1 MHRSPRTRRPAG
13 FTLVELLVAAA
24 LGALLLVA
32 TAAGTGV
39 FGAQLGQLEQDA
51 NDELHAA
58 LAGIT
63 DDVRYAWWAQVPS
76 TRQLIL
82 CDPDGDETVYQ
93 FSGDQL
99 LVTRPDGEHGVLLS
113 GLKSGSFSA
122 ESATRYREDDPL
134 QRNGAF
140 WSESAPVAG
149 TAQATVLDAGQR
161 LALGFTV
168 DSGDPLGLG
177 QVPEVEEQL
186 LQTTLVTLS
195 LPVASIAPVSAAG
208 TLQVSLYRARSPH
221 DARPEGAALASTTV
235 VLGAL
240 PSATAWVQN
249 KVTRL
254 RMSAPSGATW
264 GWWTSFATLELKV
277 AAPAATVALDV
288 TGLSAE
294 LQPGRAMTLVLQPS
308 GSGVALASYA
318 AASSVKSG
326 VALDTGAGY
335 VAQALDVPRSLSGQ
349 VTLTRTAAT
358 PVVRRLL
365 VTLVDEDGNELSGS
379 ATVLGQ
385 GLADDAWLGVVPGE
399 TDP

>member
-1 MHRSPRTRRPAG
+1 MHRLPRARRPAG
-13 FTLVELLVAAA
+13 FTLVELLIAAA
-24 LGALLLVA
+24 LGALLLLA
-32 TAAGTGV
+32 TAAGTGL

-51 NDELHAA
+51 DDELHRA

-76 TRQLIL
+76 SRQLIL
-82 CDPDGDETVYQ
+82 ADPDGDETIYE

-99 LVTRPDGEHGVLLS
+99 LVTRPGGEHGVLLD
-113 GLKSGSFSA
+113 GLLSASFSA
-122 ESATRYREDDPL
+122 ESVTRYREDDPQ

-140 WSESAPVAG
+140 WSETAPVAG
-149 TAQATVLDAGQR
+149 TPQATVLDAGQR
-161 LALGFTV
+161 LALGFTI
-168 DSGDPLGLG
+168 DSGDALGLS
-177 QVPEVEEQL
+177 QVPEVEGQL
-186 LQTTLVTLS
+186 LQATLVSLS
-195 LPVASIAPVSAAG
+195 LPVASIAPVAAGG

-240 PSATAWVQN
+240 PVATSWVQN
-249 KVTRL
+249 KTTRL
-254 RMSAPSGATW
+254 RMAAPGGAAW
-264 GWWTSFATLELKV
+264 GWWKVFGALELKV
-277 AAPAATVALDV
+277 SAPAATVTLDV
-288 TGLSAE
+288 TSLSAQ
-294 LQPGRAMTLVLQPS
+294 LQPGRALTLVLQPS
-308 GSGVALASYA
+308 GSGVAVTSYV

-335 VAQALDVPRSLSGQ
+335 AAAALDVPRSLSGQ
-349 VTLTRTAAT
+349 VTQTRTAAT

-365 VTLVDEDGNELSGS
+365 VTLVDADGNELTGS

-385 GLADDAWLGVVPGE
+385 GLADDAWLGVIPGE

>member
-1 MHRSPRTRRPAG
+1 MIRLPRTRPLAG
-13 FTLVELLVAAA
+13 FPLVELLVAAA

-32 TAAGTGV
+32 TAAGTGL

-51 NDELHAA
+51 DDELRAA

-63 DDVRYAWWAQVPS
+63 NEVRYAWWAQVPS
-76 TRQLIL
+76 ARQLIL
-82 CDPDGDETVYQ
+82 ADPDGGETVYE

-99 LVTRPDGEHGVLLS
+99 LVTRPGGEHGVLLD
-113 GLKSGSFSA
+113 GLKSASFSA
-122 ESATRYREDDPL
+122 ETSMRYREDAPL
-134 QRNGAF
+134 QRSGAF
-140 WSESAPVAG
+140 WAESAPAAG
-149 TAQATVLDAGQR
+149 AAQATVLDAGQR
-161 LALGFTV
+161 MALGFTI

-177 QVPEVEEQL
+177 HVQEVEEHL
-186 LQTTLVTLS
+186 LQTTLVSLS
-195 LPVASIAPVSAAG
+195 LPVATIAPVAAAG

-221 DARPEGAALASTTV
+221 DARPEGAALATTTV

-240 PSATAWVQN
+240 PVATSWVQN
-249 KVTRL
+249 KLTRL
-254 RMSAPSGATW
+254 RMNAPGGATW
-264 GWWTSFATLELKV
+264 GWWKSFATLELKV
-277 AAPAATVALDV
+277 SAPATTVALDV

-308 GSGVALASYA
+308 GSGVAVASYN

-358 PVVRRLL
+358 TVVRRLL
-365 VTLVDEDGNELSGS
+365 VTLVDADGNELSGL